1 MRPRLAMLGVA
12 LAAISSLIVPN
23 LVSAAPRHNHH
34 LTIGAAPNPVPAGD
48 GVLIY
53 GKLEGADA
61 AGQTVRLFHH
71 LIRSGRGYTLV
82 GTTTTDSHGFYEFT
96 RAEGVVYTN
105 RNWFVRGP
113 DGSHSRTLHE
123 RVMALVSASASSAST
138 DTAHPIVF
146 TGGVTPNHAHERV
159 FLQQ

>member
-53 GKLEGADA
+53 GKLEKTSDGYRAKLHVLDVRKKTHGKEMTVSVPRRSPARPIRRTGSSPSQRSQSMA
-61 AGQTVRLFHH
+61 ARSFTSPPTVRP
-71 LIRSGRGYTLV
+71 ITASMCARRRSR
-82 GTTTTDSHGFYEFT
+82 
-96 RAEGVVYTN
+96 
-105 RNWFVRGP
+105 
-113 DGSHSRTLHE
+113 
-123 RVMALVSASASSAST
+123 SA
-138 DTAHPIVF
+138 
-146 TGGVTPNHAHERV
+146 RRRR
-159 FLQQ
+159 